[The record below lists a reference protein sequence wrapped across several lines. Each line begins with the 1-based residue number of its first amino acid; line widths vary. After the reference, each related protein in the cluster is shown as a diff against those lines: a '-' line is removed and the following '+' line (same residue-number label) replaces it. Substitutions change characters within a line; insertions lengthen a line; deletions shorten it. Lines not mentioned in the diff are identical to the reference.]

1 MASGNLTYQE
11 VQKKLS
17 LIAELFNCEKLC
29 VCCYRH
35 LLDDVF
41 KYHRVNCDGLLVG
54 EFADRNPFGVYLLR
68 QNGHLTCLVSG
79 TIYDLWD
86 CRNEFITDAWRVE

>member
-1 MASGNLTYQE
+1 MASGLPYTE
-11 VQKKLS
+11 VQKKLK

-41 KYHRVNCDGLLVG
+41 KYRRVNCDGLLVK
-54 EFADRNPFGVYLLR
+54 EFANRNPFGVYLLR
-68 QNGHLTCLVSG
+68 INGHITCVVDG
-79 TIYDLWD
+79 TIFDLWD